1 MRYIDA
7 DELMQKLSRMIDYCG
22 KDPKVSGLTALFQV
36 GDAIMDCPTADVV
49 EVVRC
54 KDCVN
59 LYKGEFQ
66 STCRYA
72 TYIYS
77 MDDYCSHGERKDD
90 E

>member
-1 MRYIDA
+1 MSTRW
-7 DELMQKLSRMIDYCG
+7 EVDYEPRVY
-22 KDPKVSGLTALFQV
+22 KD
-36 GDAIMDCPTADVV
+36 MV

-90 E
+90 ETDRR